1 MSSRISEARKI
12 VYMNDH
18 HALLS
23 KLLLKAEK
31 SPDSLERMLAVTRLV
46 LTFISQIVK
55 PGKRSQDIPTV
66 VLGEHYLS
74 HREMGEELHR
84 GDHTRSYLQ
93 ELCAYDPV
101 EAPIRP
107 RTYYDEGHSEVA
119 TCTVRVI
126 PRACAKLRREGILLG
141 GTGQSF
147 IEIAME
153 GQGKIRYP
161 RHDEEYEFELPS
173 VILNDPLAGT
183 CTIDLDGVVEIDCQ
197 ATGLRT
203 ELKFKP
209 WRGEYVKGE
218 VKSLLGSGMQTVA
231 HIEGH
236 WDADVSVHSVTGD
249 ATGVVFSTS
258 EDPPQLQIPP
268 MINLADP
275 GPQTIRRLWVSIL
288 ESILYCEQQNMTGSS
303 AKKLNEVVTSISSL
317 LRKSLMYEVPE
328 NPQGRSAV
336 PVSGKGD
343 EPGSHLATTLDNGQY
358 HPSARSNEGW

>member
-55 PGKRSQDIPTV
+55 PGKRSQDIPT
-66 VLGEHYLS
+66 
-74 HREMGEELHR
+74 

-141 GTGQSF
+141 GTGQSY

-258 EDPPQLQIPP
+258 EDPPKLQIPP
-268 MINLADP
+268 
-275 GPQTIRRLWVSIL
+275 
-288 ESILYCEQQNMTGSS
+288 
-303 AKKLNEVVTSISSL
+303 
-317 LRKSLMYEVPE
+317 
-328 NPQGRSAV
+328 
-336 PVSGKGD
+336 
-343 EPGSHLATTLDNGQY
+343 
-358 HPSARSNEGW
+358 